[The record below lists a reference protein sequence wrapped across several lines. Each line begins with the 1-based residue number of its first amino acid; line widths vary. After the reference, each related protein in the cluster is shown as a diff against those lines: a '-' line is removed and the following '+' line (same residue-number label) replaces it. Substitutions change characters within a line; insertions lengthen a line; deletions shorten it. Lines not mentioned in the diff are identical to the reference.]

1 MLASTGRGDCP
12 GVRQS
17 VQVEV
22 ESEPLT
28 LQIGGATVRRLNIAV
43 LAGTVSYVHSRLGY
57 GGGMPSETRAP
68 TSGLPRRRAVADR
81 PALGGAARRRARGAR
96 HRPAPRPARRDVRGC
111 WRRATSTLEDVP
123 DFLEPTL
130 RKFLPDPSH
139 LKDMDA
145 AVARLVRAVQQGER
159 IVVFGDYDVDGATS
173 SALLL
178 RFFRAVGGN
187 IGVYIPD
194 RRKEGYG
201 PNAPALLKLREEGA
215 AVVVTVDC
223 GVTAY
228 EPLAEA
234 RKRRP
239 RPDRDRS
246 SPGRDRAARG
256 ASRSSIPTGSTTHS
270 PHKQLAAV
278 GVAFLLRRRRQP
290 RAARGRLVRRRRG
303 PSPTC
308 GSGSTSWR
316 WARCADVVPLT
327 GVNRALVRQGLL
339 VMAAARAMPGW
350 RRWPTSRACSETPGA
365 YHLGFM
371 LGPRVNAGGRV
382 GQADLG
388 ARLLS
393 SDDAHEVGA
402 LALRLDEFNAERR
415 AIEREVLDQAIARIE
430 GLYGPDRKGLP
441 AALVVESEGWHV
453 GVIGI
458 VASRLVERYGRPT
471 FVIGMDGELGK
482 GSGRSVRG
490 VDLGAAVLAAR
501 QSGPAGERRRPRHGG
516 GPHGGARAR
525 CPISRSSSTSGSR
538 RSSAPRR
545 AVRELGIDAALA
557 PGAATQEL
565 VGMIERAGPFGAG
578 NALPRF
584 ALTSVRVNYAQPVG
598 EGHVRCTL
606 VGAERGRVEAIAFR
620 AGQSGARTRAAR
632 SGPADPACRRR
643 AAASTATTAAK
654 PCACRSTTPPRPR
667 ARSCADSACLISAG
681 RSP

>member
-1 MLASTGRGDCP
+1 MSPEARHPRAAFLGIEHSLTGR
-12 GVRQS
+12 RWA
-17 VQVEV
+17 E
-22 ESEPLT
+22 
-28 LQIGGATVRRLNIAV
+28 
-43 LAGTVSYVHSRLGY
+43 RLGDERIALA
-57 GGGMPSETRAP
+57 MAQRH
-68 TSGLPRRRAVADR
+68 GLPDAICR
-81 PALGGAARRRARGAR
+81 LLAAREVGL
-96 HRPAPRPARRDVRGC
+96 D
-111 WRRATSTLEDVP
+111 DVP

-130 RKFLPDPSH
+130 RRFLPDPLH
-139 LKDMDA
+139 LKDMDL

-178 RFFRAVGGN
+178 RFFRSVGGD

-201 PNAPALLKLREEGA
+201 PNAPALLRLKEEGA
-215 AVVVTVDC
+215 SVVVTVDC

-234 RKRRP
+234 KKAGLDLIVIDHHQAEMAL
-239 RPDRDRS
+239 PDAIAVVDPNRID
-246 SPGRDRAARG
+246 DA
-256 ASRSSIPTGSTTHS
+256 S

-278 GVAFLLRRRRQP
+278 GVAFLLCVGVNRALREAGWYGDARPEPDLRQWLD
-290 RAARGRLVRRRRG
+290 LVALG
-303 PSPTC
+303 TV
-308 GSGSTSWR
+308 
-316 WARCADVVPLT
+316 ADVVPLT
-327 GVNRALVRQGLL
+327 GVNRVLVRQGLL
-339 VMAAARAMPGW
+339 VMQKRGNAGLAALADVARLREA
-350 RRWPTSRACSETPGA
+350 PGA
-365 YHLGFM
+365 YHLGFL

-402 LALRLDEFNAERR
+402 LALRLDEFNSERR

-441 AALVVESEGWHV
+441 AALIVESEGWHV

-458 VASRLVERYGRPT
+458 VASRLVERYGRPA
-471 FVIGMDGELGK
+471 FVIGMDGGVGK

-501 QSGPAGERRRPRHGG
+501 QSGLLINGG
-516 GPHGGARAR
+516 GHAMAAGLTVAREQLPHLARFLDER
-525 CPISRSSSTSGSR
+525 I
-538 RSSAPRR
+538 APQLGDAP

-565 VGMIERAGPFGAG
+565 VAMIERAGPFGAG

-584 ALTSVRVNYAQPVG
+584 ALTGVRVDYAQPVG

-606 VGAERGRVEAIAFR
+606 VGQQRSRVEAIAFR
-620 AGQSGARTRAAR
+620 AGQSELGPALLDPARPILHVAGALRIDRYNGRESVRLQIDDAAR
-632 SGPADPACRRR
+632 STG
-643 AAASTATTAAK
+643 SVL
-654 PCACRSTTPPRPR
+654 S
-667 ARSCADSACLISAG
+667 
-681 RSP
+681 

>member
-1 MLASTGRGDCP
+1 MS
-12 GVRQS
+12 
-17 VQVEV
+17 
-22 ESEPLT
+22 
-28 LQIGGATVRRLNIAV
+28 
-43 LAGTVSYVHSRLGY
+43 
-57 GGGMPSETRAP
+57 SETRHPRSAFLGIERSL
-68 TSGLPRRRAVADR
+68 TGRRWAERLADERIALAMAQRHGLPDAICR
-81 PALGGAARRRARGAR
+81 LLAAREV
-96 HRPAPRPARRDVRGC
+96 D
-111 WRRATSTLEDVP
+111 LEGVP

-139 LKDMDA
+139 LKDMDL
-145 AVARLVRAVQQGER
+145 AVERLVRAVQQGER

-178 RFFRAVGGN
+178 RFFRSIGGN

-194 RRKEGYG
+194 RRREGYG

-234 RKRRP
+234 RKAGLDVVVIDHHQAEIVLPEALAVVDPNRI
-239 RPDRDRS
+239 DDQ
-246 SPGRDRAARG
+246 
-256 ASRSSIPTGSTTHS
+256 S

-278 GVAFLLRRRRQP
+278 GVAFLLCVGVNRAL
-290 RAARGRLVRRRRG
+290 RAAGWYGEPRPEPDLRQWLDLVALG
-303 PSPTC
+303 TV
-308 GSGSTSWR
+308 
-316 WARCADVVPLT
+316 ADVVPLT
-327 GVNRALVRQGLL
+327 GVNRALVRQGLA
-339 VMAAARAMPGW
+339 VMQQRRNPGLAALADVARLREP
-350 RRWPTSRACSETPGA
+350 PGA

-388 ARLLS
+388 ARLLAS
-393 SDDAHEVGA
+393 EDPHEVSA
-402 LALRLDEFNAERR
+402 LAVRLDEFNAERR

-441 AALVVESEGWHV
+441 AALIVESEGWHI

-458 VASRLVERYGRPT
+458 VASRLVERYGRPA

-501 QSGPAGERRRPRHGG
+501 QSGLLINGG
-516 GPHGGARAR
+516 GHAMAAGLTVAREQLPHLARFLDERLAPQLGA
-525 CPISRSSSTSGSR
+525 
-538 RSSAPRR
+538 AP

-584 ALTSVRVNYAQPVG
+584 ALTGVRVDYAQPVG

-606 VGAERGRVEAIAFR
+606 VGHQRGRVEAIAFR
-620 AGQSGARTRAAR
+620 AGQSELGRALL
-632 SGPADPACRRR
+632 DPAKPILHVAGALRLDRYNGR
-643 AAASTATTAAK
+643 ESVRLQIDDAASAAG
-654 PCACRSTTPPRPR
+654 SML
-667 ARSCADSACLISAG
+667 S
-681 RSP
+681 